1 MRRTRS
7 GFKFAQ
13 SPVIKKVEWT
23 WCLARISSMLEVG
36 VDGPPA
42 SNVKA
47 IRCLPVFPIS
57 ISTGDTRCTPGGV
70 SQGPNVGV
78 GRGGC
83 VGVGVGFGTEV
94 GVGVGIAVGIDVG
107 VGAGVGY
114 AVAVGRG
121 VGVPP

>member
-1 MRRTRS
+1 MR
-7 GFKFAQ
+7 
-13 SPVIKKVEWT
+13 
-23 WCLARISSMLEVG
+23 EVG
-36 VDGPPA
+36 VAGPPA

-47 IRCLPVFPIS
+47 IRGLLVFPIS

-70 SQGPNVGV
+70 SQGPGVGV
-78 GRGGC
+78 GRGAC

-94 GVGVGIAVGIDVG
+94 GIGVAVGLDVG
-107 VGAGVGY
+107 VGVGY

>member
-1 MRRTRS
+1 
-7 GFKFAQ
+7 
-13 SPVIKKVEWT
+13 
-23 WCLARISSMLEVG
+23 MLVVG

-47 IRCLPVFPIS
+47 IRGLLVFPIS

-70 SQGPNVGV
+70 SQGPGVGV
-78 GRGGC
+78 GRGAC
-83 VGVGVGFGTEV
+83 VGVGVGVGTEV
-94 GVGVGIAVGIDVG
+94 GVGVAVGIDVG
-107 VGAGVGY
+107 VGIGVGY